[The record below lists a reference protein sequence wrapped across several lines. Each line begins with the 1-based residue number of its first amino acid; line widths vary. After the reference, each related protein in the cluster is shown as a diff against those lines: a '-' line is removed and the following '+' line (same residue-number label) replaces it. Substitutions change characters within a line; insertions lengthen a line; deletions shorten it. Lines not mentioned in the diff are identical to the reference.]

1 MERDKALEI
10 LELPQDAAI
19 EDVEKRILVLY
30 KKFRQ
35 LEKDERG
42 YTIEDIDKAYKS
54 LKGIFYLDPEE
65 ERKKKQRRENPN
77 PIFKLLKIDEEKAL
91 NSIYYYKW
99 HALGILAVIVF
110 AVMTIISVVKK
121 VDPNLRILIAGKIYM
136 SETTAFEEKITNELE
151 TVEKA
156 QVQNIYLSGEA
167 RSEADVAMQ
176 TKFAIE
182 IAAGNNDIFIIDE
195 EKYFMLATQG
205 AFKPVKD
212 FIGDL
217 RALGIDE
224 ELNKDLIVT
233 MELNDGITYEPE
245 LYGIDVSDN
254 AYLLD
259 AGIISERMI
268 MAFGSAGEFPQNAAA
283 FAELILK

>member
-1 MERDKALEI
+1 
-10 LELPQDAAI
+10 
-19 EDVEKRILVLY
+19 LVLY

-176 TKFAIE
+176 TKFTVE
-182 IAAGNNDIFIIDE
+182 IAVGNNDIFIIDE

>member
-1 MERDKALEI
+1 MACPWNTCRYRIRRYDNNI
-10 LELPQDAAI
+10 GG
-19 EDVEKRILVLY
+19 KRW
-30 KKFRQ
+30 
-35 LEKDERG
+35 
-42 YTIEDIDKAYKS
+42 T
-54 LKGIFYLDPEE
+54 
-65 ERKKKQRRENPN
+65 
-77 PIFKLLKIDEEKAL
+77 
-91 NSIYYYKW
+91 
-99 HALGILAVIVF
+99 
-110 AVMTIISVVKK
+110 
-121 VDPNLRILIAGKIYM
+121 NLRILIAGKIYM

-176 TKFAIE
+176 TKFTVE
-182 IAAGNNDIFIIDE
+182 IAVGNNDIFIIDE